1 MEKRIMQSAGFG
13 WIVVFLLL
21 ITACGGGESDGSNPD
36 RTAISGEIEGSAFF
50 GSGLFEES
58 GNPTANASPS
68 GSMEKGNFV
77 AEAGGVSCEPVAW
90 ARGNVSRLNRE
101 IGISISGNTASVT
114 VTDLVAGTLFI
125 GTADDTLGNPLEK
138 TFRHVRTRRGTFT
151 RESSG
156 WRLTQISPVDASLE
170 DAAQQTVQIQKVSA
184 SVNGSVVW
192 ETTSSSLLFDV
203 PSGIPTFAPETE
215 VLVEVEVSNSNASGC
230 DPASYVF
237 LHRPGAFGRVR
248 DLMYDDGAT
257 EGDKVAGDGIFSRA
271 YTIGNAVGRHFAV
284 VDLIDA
290 ATFKDQTTPY
300 NATAWG
306 MPYLVE

>member
-1 MEKRIMQSAGFG
+1 MKKWIMKNAGFG
-13 WIVVFLLL
+13 LATAFLLL
-21 ITACGGGESDGSNPD
+21 MTSCGGGESDGSNSD

-50 GSGLFEES
+50 GSDLFEES

-68 GSMEKGNFV
+68 GPMEKGNFV
-77 AEAGGVSCEPVAW
+77 AEAEGVSCEPVAW
-90 ARGNVSRLNRE
+90 ARGNVQRQNRE
-101 IGISISGNTASVT
+101 IGISISGDTASVT

-138 TFRHVRTRRGTFT
+138 MFRHVRTRRGTFT

-170 DAAQQTVQIQKVSA
+170 EPAQQTVQIEKVSA

-192 ETTSSSLLFDV
+192 EATSSSQRFDI
-203 PSGIPTFAPETE
+203 PSGVPTFSPGDV
-215 VLVEVEVSNSNASGC
+215 VLVEVTVSNSNPSGC

-237 LHRPGAFGRVR
+237 LHRPGLSGRVR

-257 EGDKVAGDGIFSRA
+257 EGDMAAGDGIYTRT
-271 YTIGNAVGRHFAV
+271 YTIADRIGRHFAV
-284 VDLIDA
+284 VDLIA
-290 ATFKDQTTPY
+290 AAAFKDETTSY